1 MLTANDPTIRPSQII
16 ADQAQKQAQAED
28 TNLPGDPTLNP
39 DTAMVM
45 SRFFKGLSDP
55 TRFRILMLLVEKER
69 NVSELVELLQTPQG
83 RVSSHLGCLKWCGY
97 VSARREGR
105 WVYYR
110 VSDERIKQMIQL
122 AGGVVNDNYSNLIS
136 CTVL

>member
-1 MLTANDPTIRPSQII
+1 MLTANDNKTSLSQVL
-16 ADQAQKQAQAED
+16 DLKEQKQEEAG
-28 TNLPGDPTLNP
+28 NSPIGSTLKP

-55 TRFRILMLLVEKER
+55 TRFRILMLLLEKER
-69 NVSELVELLQTPQG
+69 NVSELVELLETPQG

-110 VSDERIKQMIQL
+110 VTDERIKQMISL

>member
-1 MLTANDPTIRPSQII
+1 
-16 ADQAQKQAQAED
+16 
-28 TNLPGDPTLNP
+28 
-39 DTAMVM
+39 MVM

-97 VSARREGR
+97 VSTRREGR

-110 VSDERIKQMIQL
+110 VSDERIKQMIRL

>member
-1 MLTANDPTIRPSQII
+1 MLTVIDSAITNPQ
-16 ADQAQKQAQAED
+16 D
-28 TNLPGDPTLNP
+28 TENKTQNQEGNSPVETALNSE
-39 DTAMVM
+39 TAMVM

-69 NVSELVELLQTPQG
+69 NVSELVELLGTPQG

-97 VSARREGR
+97 VTAHREGR

-122 AGGVVNDNYSNLIS
+122 AGGLVNDNYSNLIS